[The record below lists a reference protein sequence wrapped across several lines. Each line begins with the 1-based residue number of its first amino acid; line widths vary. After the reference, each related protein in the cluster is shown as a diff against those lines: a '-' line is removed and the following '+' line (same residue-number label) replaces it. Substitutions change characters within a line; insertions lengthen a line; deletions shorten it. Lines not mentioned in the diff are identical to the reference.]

1 MIWTETQELLSGNI
15 DEWQQ
20 LCAFILCSFRTRTR
34 IRVSF
39 VAGKKKT
46 AIALVMEPLH
56 EWSFKPKKLEL
67 EEDFY
72 FDYGAEEITDY
83 QDPSELLAALKQ
95 KEEEVILA
103 AQLGNALL
111 LENRQLK
118 EKSDKLHEQFTDR
131 LEVRGNK
138 NRFLYIFSMRFKQ
151 DLINQRGIISK
162 MCCVKSLRFRWA
174 GGWDN
179 ECSQL
184 GGKCLMFQRQR

>member
-1 MIWTETQELLSGNI
+1 M
-15 DEWQQ
+15 D
-20 LCAFILCSFRTRTR
+20 R
-34 IRVSF
+34 
-39 VAGKKKT
+39 
-46 AIALVMEPLH
+46 LH

-118 EKSDKLHEQFTDR
+118 EQSEKLHEQFTDN
-131 LEVRGNK
+131 LEVRK
-138 NRFLYIFSMRFKQ
+138 NSLFSFELEQGRHELRLKLEGCQ
-151 DLINQRGIISK
+151 SQWESQVGDLERDVRELSAQVERLTQALSKAERDKGRLQLEHSEQTHRLREELKTVSLTQRS
-162 MCCVKSLRFRWA
+162 SF
-174 GGWDN
+174 
-179 ECSQL
+179 
-184 GGKCLMFQRQR
+184 